1 MSDTEI
7 KMEPDAAMIRRHV
20 GHLFE
25 GWLDG
30 CYDGRIELAW
40 TDGRDG
46 RLKYASIFGTDQLD
60 QLVER
65 AVTENRKEGQNVYIG
80 QALRKPNIAPFG
92 RCFFFNDTA
101 TTEIYTDIDDDIVL
115 ACAKYRN
122 LGCWPPPWSSP
133 ASSAPARA
141 DAVAAQCTAA
151 RSRCMPPAK
160 PGDRSGARWRYAVV
174 NPSRVLRLADR
185 SPGRARKVARR
196 ADRAEVVR

>member
-1 MSDTEI
+1 
-7 KMEPDAAMIRRHV
+7 MEPDAAMIRRHV

-30 CYDGRIELAW
+30 CHDGRIELAW

-65 AVTENRKEGQNVYIG
+65 AVAENRKEGQNVYIG

-92 RCFFFNDTA
+92 RCKDDEFYALTA
-101 TTEIYTDIDDDIVL
+101 FYTDIDDDIVL
-115 ACAKYRN
+115 AACAKYRN
-122 LGCWPPPWSSP
+122 LGCLATAMVITGRHPHLRAQMLWRLN
-133 ASSAPARA
+133 APLREA
-141 DAVAAQCTAA
+141 DACRRQNLAIAQALG
-151 RSRCMPPAK
+151 
-160 PGDRSGARWRYAVV
+160 GDTSVV
-174 NPSRVLRLADR
+174 NPTPWRIDRLAAQGR
-185 SPGRARKVARR
+185 SHRR